1 MLIEKTVKD
10 FVLETA
16 SDSPAPGGGSVSALA
31 AAQASAL
38 FSMVANLTK
47 DEEVKKLSS
56 DAAPHIDFFLK
67 AVDRDTEAFNGV
79 MAAFKMPK
87 STDEEKKIRSGKI
100 QEEYKIAANV
110 PFEVGI
116 NTLKLLPLAQK
127 LLEKGNPNSITDL
140 GVGLLNLK
148 LAMEGAFYNV
158 KINLTSIK
166 DEDYVS
172 EKKSKMKDAL
182 LEMNEKVSAMLSDIE
197 SRF

>member
-172 EKKSKMKDAL
+172 EKKSEMKDAL

>member
-166 DEDYVS
+166 DGDYVS
-172 EKKSKMKDAL
+172 EKKSEMKDAL